1 MSEKLNSIYR
11 EIIEDKNFS
20 EYAED
25 PDSLEDILSD
35 LYQFFKQKKK
45 GSFTKIIEILKM
57 LVVNLRIPFILML
70 NDSDLFNS
78 ILEFFNA
85 PENLGYLGNSE
96 KESLIQIWKV
106 FNSLF
111 SKLLSQFQEIPKL
124 SKFIFLDL
132 FLNTNFPNSLG
143 SKDEKAVNSK
153 YEKIFLALMQKNL
166 NAEKELNK
174 ILKSPNKKNEKI
186 LLEILKELNSFE
198 QVEIFSDQ
206 FSFLERKFMVI
217 EAQKLDDLKK
227 KIIEIDKDLENEIY
241 NSRSLLHNR
250 EYYMLGEFF
259 ETKNDLTTHFLDDP
273 NIFTTNRPGMEK
285 LFCGFLNGKGGR
297 IYLGFD
303 RGSVQGLNLSKKNQ
317 DTLRLEID
325 EIVRFFQPKVQAE
338 ECRTYFYPILFKN
351 NEPSNLTIV
360 KIIINPNPNEIYL
373 CTVLNKS
380 YMRDDS
386 GNESELRVDEWQ
398 NLVIQRNENKTKAK
412 PPKIIDPLP
421 YEFDNSGYKKPMV
434 SYKNQYF
441 EPKNEIQPQYF
452 NQHLFASND
461 KIENK
466 SIKNHKNFTS
476 EEKNPNISNPKKM
489 EEDLKRILF
498 KDDRDPQSFYDI
510 LFFKYDKNVNKEH
523 FSKSTQNVCES
534 VKYIAKI
541 KRYLRRKEKG
551 YFFIEFEREL
561 NNLEFQ
567 FIKGMYEKDQLLE
580 IRYAKKDFFNK
591 YREYILIK

>member
-20 EYAED
+20 EYADD
-25 PDSLEDILSD
+25 PDSLEDLLSD
-35 LYQFFKQKKK
+35 LHQFFKKKKK
-45 GSFTKIIEILKM
+45 GSFTKIMEILKM

-70 NDSDLFNS
+70 NDSDLFDS
-78 ILEFFNA
+78 ILEFINA

-106 FNSLF
+106 VNSLF

-132 FLNTNFPNSLG
+132 FLNSNFPNSLV
-143 SKDEKAVNSK
+143 SKDEKAVHSK
-153 YEKIFLALMQKNL
+153 YEKFFLTLMQKNL
-166 NAEKELNK
+166 NAETELKK

-206 FSFLERKFMVI
+206 FSFLERKFIVI

-227 KIIEIDKDLENEIY
+227 KIIGIDKDLENEIY

-273 NIFTTNRPGMEK
+273 NIFMTNRPGMEK

-303 RGSVQGLNLSKKNQ
+303 RGKVQGLNLSKNNQ
-317 DTLRLEID
+317 DKLRLEID
-325 EIVRFFQPKVQAE
+325 EVVRPFQPKVQAE
-338 ECRTYFYPILFKN
+338 ECRTYFYPILLKN
-351 NEPSNLTIV
+351 NEPSNLIIV
-360 KIIINPNPNEIYL
+360 KIIINPNPNDIYL
-373 CTVLNKS
+373 CTIPNKS

-386 GNESELRVDEWQ
+386 GKERELRVDEWQ
-398 NLVIQRNENKTKAK
+398 NLLIQRDENKTKAK
-412 PPKIIDPLP
+412 PPKIIDPFP
-421 YEFDNSGYKKPMV
+421 YEFDDSRSKKPM
-434 SYKNQYF
+434 YKNQYF
-441 EPKNEIQPQYF
+441 EPKNDLQLPYY
-452 NQHLFASND
+452 NQHFYASND

-466 SIKNHKNFTS
+466 PIKDYKNFTS
-476 EEKNPNISNPKKM
+476 EEKNPNKSNPKKV
-489 EEDLKRILF
+489 EEDIKRILF

-523 FSKSTQNVCES
+523 FSKYTQNVCEIL
-534 VKYIAKI
+534 KDIATI

-551 YFFIEFEREL
+551 YFFVEFQKEL
-561 NNLEFQ
+561 GNSEFQ
-567 FIKGMYEKDQLLE
+567 FIKEICEKDQLVE
-580 IRYAKKDFFNK
+580 VRYAKKDFFNK